1 MGFAKLRLIIVS
13 LTVLSQIYL
22 FVRSR
27 QAIRSW
33 RRSAAFKSLAI
44 CLVGLALG
52 LLFAMNA
59 VIVYRPVLW
68 VDPPFAVQAVL
79 FYLPAVWSFGS
90 ILSALLL
97 CFLQVARGLGRIMV
111 RLSRGSVGQAAPVP
125 ENPGRRRFLQ
135 AALGGVAAAPLV
147 LSGYAAVHAGQSCEV
162 RELTLPFG
170 HPLRVVQ
177 LTDIHAGIFMTRKQI
192 RRYIDQVMAL
202 QPDLFVLTGDFI
214 SNSMVF
220 FPGCVAEMARVRARY
235 GTFATLG
242 NHEHWYGNLSEIQ
255 RIFRQYRILLLQ
267 NAHRVLQDERGSFAV
282 AGIDDLRS
290 GHPDLKAAFAG
301 LDASIPK
308 LLLCASPRDLPRGR
322 GVRNSTNLVGPLSWG
337 ADQVEPAGRRY
348 QPGAPPDPL
357 SCRAVP
363 DQCFPLIR
371 QWRHRHHLHPG
382 QKRHAG
388 SHPGSADLKGQV
400 APLAG
405 PKLIL
410 KDILLTNK
418 RISPEY

>member
-33 RRSAAFKSLAI
+33 RRSAPFKSRTI
-44 CLVGLALG
+44 CLVGVAIG

-59 VIVYRPVLW
+59 AIVNRPVLW
-68 VDPPFAVQAVL
+68 VDPPFAAQAVL

-90 ILSALLL
+90 IFSALLL
-97 CFLQVARGLGRIMV
+97 CFMQVAGGLGRIVV
-111 RLSRGSVGQAAPVP
+111 RLYGGSVRQAAPVP
-125 ENPGRRRFLQ
+125 ENPSRRRFLQ
-135 AALGGVAAAPLV
+135 AAVGGLATAPLV
-147 LSGYAAVHAGQSCEV
+147 LSGYAAVHAGQACEV

-170 HPLRVVQ
+170 HSLRVVQ
-177 LTDIHAGIFMTRKQI
+177 LTDIHAGIYMTRKQI

-235 GTFATLG
+235 GTFAALG

-255 RIFRQYRILLLQ
+255 GIFRQYRILLLH
-267 NAHRVLQDERGSFAV
+267 NAHRVIQDERGSFAV

-290 GHPDLKAAFAG
+290 GYPDLEAALAG

-308 LLLCASPRDLPRGR
+308 LLLSHHPEIFPEAAAYGIPITLSGHYHGGQIKLSLPGGDISPAHLLTPYPAGLYRINASHLYVSAGIGTTFTP
-322 GVRNSTNLVGPLSWG
+322 VRNVTPEVTLL
-337 ADQVEPAGRRY
+337 
-348 QPGAPPDPL
+348 
-357 SCRAVP
+357 
-363 DQCFPLIR
+363 
-371 QWRHRHHLHPG
+371 HL
-382 QKRHAG
+382 
-388 SHPGSADLKGQV
+388 
-400 APLAG
+400 
-405 PKLIL
+405 
-410 KDILLTNK
+410 T
-418 RISPEY
+418 